1 MQCAEYICSGE
12 FENKFF
18 SHYGLGLEFYTHFT
32 SPIRRYPDIMVHR
45 LLAATLEFESYNFN
59 SANLQKICELCNQ
72 KTKEAKYCSKRNN
85 DLFLACFL
93 NQHGPITREA
103 YVIYLNDCSVDVLI
117 DSLGLTQ
124 RIYCNV
130 RRLEESF

>member
-1 MQCAEYICSGE
+1 
-12 FENKFF
+12 
-18 SHYGLGLEFYTHFT
+18 
-32 SPIRRYPDIMVHR
+32 MVHR
-45 LLAATLEFESYNFN
+45 QLAATLEFESYKFD
-59 SANLQKICELCNQ
+59 SANLQKTCEICNQ

-93 NQHGPITREA
+93 NQQGPLTREA
-103 YVIYLNDCSVDVLI
+103 YVFYLNDYSVDVLI